1 MLCFM
6 PVTVRI
12 DGLRELLDQQ
22 FSVVSRGQLLVLGM
36 EDHVMQWRIRAG
48 GPWQVLLPGVY
59 LGLTGAP
66 NLPQQE
72 VAALLYAAPGSIITG
87 PVALVH
93 HGPAQS
99 GSAGDRGRP
108 GAGRPAPPEHRFRP
122 AAPDETPAVAVRGE
136 RSLASRPGRSRRGGH
151 HAAAQRCAGGAGRG
165 RGRGA
170 AGPVHGSRA
179 NR

>member
-48 GPWQVLLPGVY
+48 RPWRVLLPGVY

-108 GAGRPAPPEHRFRP
+108 GSWR
-122 AAPDETPAVAVRGE
+122 AVPCV
-136 RSLASRPGRSRRGGH
+136 SSRPLAPWRTPRGCSAMCGRCGPWSRT
-151 HAAAQRCAGGAGRG
+151 RCSGAGARF
-165 RGRGA
+165 
-170 AGPVHGSRA
+170 SS
-179 NR
+179 